1 MHDYLF
7 CVSNN
12 TILYYVIVISI
23 LIYLIWFSQNKF
35 HDVGR
40 HVTVNSEFPWT
51 YSGESQEPE
60 LGGPRTV
67 GDSFEPLGVFVIVT
81 WTRPSHLTKQNSINR
96 ITKNTGVVN
105 IMYYYS
111 IKLYLHKTRINN
123 SSEVVKFGVRLND
136 LFYWV

>member
-12 TILYYVIVISI
+12 TILYYVTVISI

-40 HVTVNSEFPWT
+40 HVTVNLDVSRI

-60 LGGPRTV
+60 LGGPCTV
-67 GDSFEPLGVFVIVT
+67 GDSFEPLGVFMIVT
-81 WTRPSHLTKQNSINR
+81 
-96 ITKNTGVVN
+96 
-105 IMYYYS
+105 
-111 IKLYLHKTRINN
+111 
-123 SSEVVKFGVRLND
+123 
-136 LFYWV
+136 